1 MRVLDEALV
10 QNHDCEVQTPVMTR
24 TLTAGRKDSE
34 GVQAIAFDRRAVFQ
48 KMCLAR
54 YFEHKVADA
63 FERKLIP
70 GTIYLAIGQ
79 ESTPATVSELTGG
92 FPVFNQHRCHAIYLS
107 HGGDPAMLRD
117 ELLGLSTGS
126 CGGRGGCPSIYD
138 ASIPTFPYHGFIGEH
153 IPLATGYALATHR
166 PTVVYFGDA
175 GSEEDYALTAFGF
188 AATHRLPLLFVCED
202 NDLSILTRK
211 GVRRSWDILE
221 VVRAMGLPGAAIQD
235 DPEEIFFTVR
245 HLLSKLPAFVTI
257 KSCRHYWH
265 AGVGI
270 DGPPQ
275 WDRVAEMR
283 ETVADAEEI
292 ERGARDYVER
302 LWRSHLD

>member
-1 MRVLDEALV
+1 
-10 QNHDCEVQTPVMTR
+10 MTR
-24 TLTAGRKDSE
+24 TLTVGRRNSE
-34 GVQAIAFDRRAVFQ
+34 GVQALALDGRAVFQ

-54 YFEHKVADA
+54 YFEHKVAES
-63 FERKLIP
+63 FEKKLMP
-70 GTIYLAIGQ
+70 GTTYLSIGQ
-79 ESTPATVSELTGG
+79 ESTPATVSELTPG

-126 CGGRGGCPSIYD
+126 CGGRGGCPSIHD
-138 ASIPTFPYHGFIGEH
+138 ATIPIFPYHGFIGEQ
-153 IPLATGYALATHR
+153 IPLAAGYALATHR

-175 GSEEDYALTAFGF
+175 ASEEDYALTAFGF

-211 GVRRSWDILE
+211 EVRRSWDILE
-221 VVRAMGLPGAAIQD
+221 VIRAMGLPGAAIED
-235 DPEEIFFTVR
+235 DPEEIFSTVQ
-245 HLLSKLPAFVTI
+245 HLLSNLPALVSI

-283 ETVADAEEI
+283 ETVAGAEQI
-292 ERGARDYVER
+292 ERQARDEVDR
-302 LWRSHLD
+302 LWCSHLD